1 MMLAKIRLEQQGH
14 TVIEARNGREAVEV
28 FQNEGPDLILMDVHM
43 PQMDGLEAT
52 QKIRELEAGSE
63 NHIPIIALT
72 ASVMKQENADG
83 HQ

>member
-1 MMLAKIRLEQQGH
+1 MKVL
-14 TVIEARNGREAVEV
+14 TSS
-28 FQNEGPDLILMDVHM
+28 LMDVHM

>member
-1 MMLAKIRLEQQGH
+1 MLAKIRLEQQGH